1 MYSCNSFIK
10 NNYMRNCF
18 LIIVLFISLATTA
31 QPNNSY
37 TGKAKTFVD
46 NFWKLADEIKKVGTE
61 ASNGKTPAT
70 KILIDR
76 AKVQLKYVKTKD
88 PAYDVTSM
96 EQFLKPYEDD
106 IAAVFQERND
116 AFDAKVRHN
125 NPDADGCA
133 SIFKASKDVAMPGT
147 GNAEADII
155 SHIKQIDA
163 YNEKVKKVLAGS
175 MAGAEVCEDFLKT
188 MSVPAKNRIDGYIKE
203 MQKEFVV
210 NVKVAYRELIGEEA
224 YWNAAHKVYPNMQ
237 EAAEVYKKAKDAI
250 ASVGSMEDVAAKAFK
265 KRQERLKNTFMPKAV
280 IVNAA
285 LEAEF
290 KEAFLNEGWNET
302 IIRINITS
310 REWTII
316 RHEVSGAIICRAQS
330 AAIVAKQKSGNCIL
344 YDFTIKQQYTGSG
357 YSNVSSRYTHDV
369 YETEFFCD
377 NAK

>member
-1 MYSCNSFIK
+1 MKKYIL
-10 NNYMRNCF
+10 F
-18 LIIVLFISLATTA
+18 LALLVSVNIFA
-31 QPNNSY
+31 QTNNSY
-37 TGKAKTFVD
+37 TGKAKTFVE
-46 NFWKLADEIKKVGTE
+46 NFWKLADDIKKTGTE
-61 ASNGKTPAT
+61 GSNGKTPAS
-70 KILIDR
+70 KILVDR
-76 AKVQLKYVKTKD
+76 AKVQLKHVKTKD

-96 EQFLKPYEDD
+96 EQFLKPYEDG

-125 NPDADGCA
+125 NPNADGCA
-133 SIFKASKDVAMPGT
+133 SIFKAEKDVAMPGT

-210 NVKVAYRELIGEEA
+210 NVKFAYRELVGEEA

-237 EAAEVYKKAKDAI
+237 EAAEVYKKAKDAL
-250 ASVGSMEDVAAKAFK
+250 AVVGSMEDVAARAFK

-280 IVNAA
+280 VVSAA

-290 KEAFLNEGWNET
+290 KEAFSNEGWNET
-302 IIRINITS
+302 IIKINITS
-310 REWTII
+310 REWSVI
-316 RHEVSGAIICRAQS
+316 RHEVSGVIICRAQS
-330 AAIVAKQKSGNCIL
+330 AAIVAKQKNGNCIL
-344 YDFTIKQQYTGSG
+344 YDFTIKQQYTGNG
-357 YSNVSSRYTHDV
+357 YSSVSSRYTHDV
-369 YETEFFCD
+369 YETEFFCE
-377 NAK
+377 NAR